1 MAQFLYICLSALNR
15 SAKQEILMND
25 LISIVLPVYNGE
37 TYLSESIDSIIAQ
50 TYQNWELIIVD
61 DCSKDD
67 TDRVVE
73 AYLSDER
80 IRYLKNEKNSGAALS
95 RNRALREA
103 KGRWIAF
110 LDSDDLWE
118 PEKLT
123 KQIAFMEENGYA
135 FTYTDYMIQLNGTWI
150 PYVYTGPKVVT
161 RRKMYDY
168 CYFSTITVM
177 YDRNVVG
184 LIQIEDLRKNNDYA
198 MWLQV
203 IEKSNCYRLPEC
215 LSYYIKHDGSVS
227 SGSKLK
233 LIRWHYIL
241 FHKGL
246 HKNKF
251 VSVVFTVRNLFFGVL
266 KKLIYKE
273 KTAYIPKI

>member
-1 MAQFLYICLSALNR
+1 MEKIS
-15 SAKQEILMND
+15 ILMG
-25 LISIVLPVYNGE
+25 IYNCATTLRE
-37 TYLSESIDSIIAQ
+37 AIDSILAQ
-50 TYQNWELIIVD
+50 TYTNWELIIVD
-61 DCSKDD
+61 DCSKDN
-67 TDRVVE
+67 TDQVMQP
-73 AYLSDER
+73 YLQDQR
-80 IRYLKNEKNSGAALS
+80 IRYIKNEKNSGAALS

-110 LDSDDLWE
+110 LDSDDIWE

-177 YDRNVVG
+177 YDRDVVG

-233 LIRWHYIL
+233 LIRWHYLL
-241 FHKGL
+241 FKKGL

-266 KKLIYKE
+266 KKLVYKK
-273 KTAYIPKI
+273 KTTYVPQI